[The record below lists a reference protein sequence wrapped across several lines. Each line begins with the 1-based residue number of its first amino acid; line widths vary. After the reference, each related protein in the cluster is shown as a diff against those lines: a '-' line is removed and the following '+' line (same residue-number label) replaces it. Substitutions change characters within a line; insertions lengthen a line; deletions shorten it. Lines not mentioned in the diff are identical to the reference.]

1 MNGKS
6 FSGIKNGRKII
17 EVAIKRT
24 DTGWLVDIQPGG
36 RGSKRLRKTFRTQAE
51 AKSWE
56 VWVKS
61 NANSQADWMP
71 EKKDL
76 RRLDELAVIW
86 YEHHGKELRAAED
99 TYKRIKA
106 AINALKNPIASE
118 FNSQIFAAYR
128 SQRLDTGMSLNTVN
142 REHAYIR
149 AMFNELIRLKIW
161 KRDNPLKD
169 LRQFK
174 VQENELSYLTKE
186 QVTALLTELKKS
198 TNPHVDLVSRICLA
212 TGARWSEAEQ
222 LQLTQVRDFQIQ
234 FSRTKTGKIRT
245 IPITKKMQDEI
256 TSHKIT
262 QKMIGGIFSSC
273 TGAFKEAIDRAEIQL
288 PLGQL
293 THVLRHTF
301 ASHFMING
309 GNILVLQQILGHQDL
324 KTTMRYAH
332 FSPDHLETVI
342 KLNPLNFQS
351 TPLPD

>member
-1 MNGKS
+1 M
-6 FSGIKNGRKII
+6 
-17 EVAIKRT
+17 AIKKT
-24 DTGWLVDIQPGG
+24 DSGWLVDIQPGG
-36 RGSKRLRKTFRTQAE
+36 RGSRRLRKTFRTQAE
-51 AKSWE
+51 AKNWE

-61 NANSQADWMP
+61 NANTQADWMP

-76 RRLDELAVIW
+76 RRLDDLAAIW
-86 YEHHGKELRAAED
+86 FEHHGKELRAAED

-128 SQRLDTGMSLNTVN
+128 SQRLDVGISLSTVN

-149 AMFNELIRLKIW
+149 AMFNELIRLGSW

-174 VQENELSYLTKE
+174 VQENELSYLTND
-186 QVTALLTELKKS
+186 QIMALLTELKTS

-222 LQLTQVRDFQIQ
+222 LNPQQVQQRVIQ
-234 FSRTKTGKIRT
+234 FARTKSGKARAV
-245 IPITKKMQDEI
+245 PISQDMRDEI
-256 TSHKIT
+256 FTHHSKHQNISA
-262 QKMIGGIFSSC
+262 IFLSC
-273 TGAFKEAIDRAEIQL
+273 AGAFREAIERANIQL
-288 PLGQL
+288 PPGQL
-293 THVLRHTF
+293 THVLRHSF

-309 GNILVLQQILGHQDL
+309 GSILTLQRVLGHRDL

-332 FSPDHLETVI
+332 LAPDHLESVRN
-342 KLNPLNFQS
+342 LNPIA
-351 TPLPD
+351 TII

>member
-1 MNGKS
+1 MT
-6 FSGIKNGRKII
+6 IR
-17 EVAIKRT
+17 RT

-36 RGSKRLRKTFRTQAE
+36 RGAKRLRKTFRTQAE
-51 AKSWE
+51 AKNWE

-76 RRLDELAVIW
+76 RRLNELAVIW
-86 YEHHGKELRAAED
+86 FDHHGKELRAAED

-106 AINALKNPIASE
+106 AIAALRNPIASE
-118 FNSQIFAAYR
+118 FNTQVFAAYR
-128 SQRLDTGMSLNTVN
+128 SQRLDAGISLNTMN
-142 REHAYIR
+142 REHAYMR
-149 AMFNELIRLKIW
+149 AMFNELIRLGVW

-174 VQENELSYLTKE
+174 IQENELSYLTKD
-186 QVTALLTELKKS
+186 QIAALLVELKRS

-222 LQLTQVRDFQIQ
+222 LQPQQVRQRLIQ
-234 FSRTKTGKIRT
+234 FARTKTGKARAV
-245 IPITKKMQDEI
+245 PINQDMQDEI
-256 TSHKIT
+256 FTHHT
-262 QKMIGGIFSSC
+262 EHRNMGAMFTGC
-273 TGAFKEAIDRAEIQL
+273 TGAFKEAIERAGIQL
-288 PLGQL
+288 PMGQL

-309 GNILVLQQILGHQDL
+309 GNILSLQRILGHQDL

-332 FSPDHLETVI
+332 LAPDHLDAARQ
-342 KLNPLNFQS
+342 LNPLVF
-351 TPLPD
+351 

>member
-1 MNGKS
+1 M
-6 FSGIKNGRKII
+6 
-17 EVAIKRT
+17 AIKKT
-24 DTGWLVDIQPGG
+24 DSGWLVDIQPGG
-36 RGSKRLRKTFRTQAE
+36 RGSRRLRKTFRSQAE
-51 AKSWE
+51 AKNWE

-61 NANSQADWMP
+61 NANNQADWMP

-76 RRLDELAVIW
+76 RRLEELATIW
-86 YEHHGKELRAAED
+86 FDHHGKELRAAED

-106 AINALKNPIASE
+106 VIAAIKNPIASE
-118 FNSQIFAAYR
+118 FNSKIFAAYR
-128 SQRLDTGMSLNTVN
+128 AQRLDIGISLNTVN
-142 REHAYIR
+142 REHAYMR
-149 AMFNELIRLKIW
+149 AMFNELIRLGVW

-186 QVTALLTELKKS
+186 QVTALLTQLKKS

-222 LQLTQVRDFQIQ
+222 LQLTQVRDSQIQ
-234 FSRTKTGKIRT
+234 FSRTKTGKTRT

-256 TSHKIT
+256 ISHKII
-262 QKMIGGIFSSC
+262 QKTIGGIFSSC
-273 TGAFKEAIDRAEIQL
+273 TGAFKEAIERAEIQL

-309 GNILVLQQILGHQDL
+309 GNILVLQRILGHQDL

-332 FSPDHLETVI
+332 FSPDHLETAI
-342 KLNPLNFQS
+342 KLNPLNFIS
-351 TPLPD
+351 NPLPD